1 MDCCWQ
7 NIKEHKH
14 IQPSKTKS
22 PPCQARESP
31 VSSIQICAVFRV
43 TATNCLATDWSLP
56 CSLINQK
63 RTGDRNTI
71 YTIYYIYTI
80 YTIYNASYPVQ
91 SLLIGNQNEK
101 QSALSCWVVLQT
113 SELLRLQPGF
123 CHFLSVLLECL
134 LNIILLYKVSNIV
147 GIHPDSKHKQYRI
160 QYLSGLRQRR
170 GNEWNFLEN
179 ISNTGLLWPP
189 WMLLLCWP
197 ALQQRI
203 NTNDPVKISK
213 LTASRFL
220 DSFCKLHPKF
230 QCTCNGPLQ
239 WTQYLQP

>member
-22 PPCQARESP
+22 PHAKQGSLQYP
-31 VSSIQICAVFRV
+31 VSRYVRCFVWRQLIVWPQIGRSRARWLIRRGPV
-43 TATNCLATDWSLP
+43 TAILSTLS
-56 CSLINQK
+56 
-63 RTGDRNTI
+63 TI
-71 YTIYYIYTI
+71 STPSTL
-80 YTIYNASYPVQ
+80 SVMPVIHQ
-91 SLLIGNQNEK
+91 LLLIGNQNEK

-123 CHFLSVLLECL
+123 SHFLSVLLECL

-203 NTNDPVKISK
+203 NKWPS
-213 LTASRFL
+213 
-220 DSFCKLHPKF
+220 
-230 QCTCNGPLQ
+230 
-239 WTQYLQP
+239 